1 MWLGG
6 ISQVFNSHHD
16 EQRHG
21 NNNYYVSG
29 FVMVNGMSSGFTIII
44 NHDYY

>member
-21 NNNYYVSG
+21 NNYVSG
-29 FVMVNGMSSGFTIII
+29 FVMVNEMSSGFTIII